1 MKRILKLLAR
11 LYPVEWRKRYG
22 AEYETLLE
30 DAAPR
35 AWDIFDVLWGA
46 LEMQL
51 TSRNFVRIV
60 LPCSLAGI
68 FAAILFSL
76 AVPPHYSSEKILPVI
91 TTNTSANALE
101 ANGVQSAFN
110 QEFLASVI
118 AERNLYS
125 QERGSMHANEV
136 IEMMRRSIHF
146 HVIPP
151 TSPNELRGFEGLLFL
166 PVQHGTLQPVQVAV
180 QFDYTDP
187 HVAQQ
192 VDLDLVNELLFGT
205 PSHGFAWI
213 GGANPVLHSR
223 DTFIAYQRSGASL
236 PNKPNGPGRIE
247 LSIIGLLAGLL
258 GGMITAAILGSHP
271 SATSR

>member
-1 MKRILKLLAR
+1 MKRVLKLLAR
-11 LYPVEWRKRYG
+11 LYPSSWRERYG
-22 AEYETLLE
+22 KEYDALLE
-30 DAAPR
+30 HAAPR
-35 AWDIFDVLWGA
+35 PLDLLDVLWGA
-46 LEMQL
+46 VEMQL

-60 LPCSLAGI
+60 LPFSLAGT
-68 FAAILFSL
+68 FAATLISF

-101 ANGVQSAFN
+101 ANGAHSAFS
-110 QEFLASVI
+110 QEFLGSVI
-118 AERNLYS
+118 AKRNLYS

-151 TSPNELRGFEGLLFL
+151 TSPNELRGFEGLPFL

-192 VDLDLVNELLFGT
+192 VDLDLVNELLFCA

-213 GGANPVLHSR
+213 GGANPFFRSR
-223 DTFIAYQRSGASL
+223 DSFIAYQRSGASL

-247 LSIIGLLAGLL
+247 LGIIGLLAGLTS
-258 GGMITAAILGSHP
+258 GMIAAAILGSHP
-271 SATSR
+271 RATSR